1 MLQDTFMEVLKQ
13 AGIPFLEQ
21 PVFYHAPVG
30 IRFAI
35 GGDEEVYQQDFTPN
49 PLYVSGALSR
59 AVRIYNH
66 LPAVPDL
73 LCIDLW
79 PNEKTEGWRE
89 RIAGLCAE
97 TELPQP
103 DECQCIADTEEGG
116 EQLRLR
122 LFWNL
127 RGFSFSPESLLEK
140 IILADIGGCK
150 LLVSNVYFVDSQN
163 AVLFHLYDDRGADL
177 IAADREILRPIFER
191 FCNWIL
197 EYNRERIEAAF
208 LK

>member
-1 MLQDTFMEVLKQ
+1 MEEADCRALC
-13 AGIPFLEQ
+13 G
-21 PVFYHAPVG
+21 
-30 IRFAI
+30 
-35 GGDEEVYQQDFTPN
+35 N
-49 PLYVSGALSR
+49 GA
-59 AVRIYNH
+59 A
-66 LPAVPDL
+66 
-73 LCIDLW
+73 
-79 PNEKTEGWRE
+79 
-89 RIAGLCAE
+89 
-97 TELPQP
+97 QP
-103 DECQCIADTEEGG
+103 DEYQCIADTEEGG

-127 RGFSFSPESLLEK
+127 HGFSFSPESLLEK

-197 EYNRERIEAAF
+197 EYDRERIEAAF